1 MILQFDCFCQTRWG
15 QSLYVIG
22 NVPELGQWNLKDA
35 VPLKCCNL
43 NRWCAT
49 VDVKQKEP
57 VFYKYVLYNGETFVT
72 EIGPSRVSSQILND
86 NAICCCIDSW
96 QEPKTE
102 YTAYL
107 SSAFSDVLFVHDK
120 QNLKKSKAKILSDR
134 QLVIGCTVP
143 ELKSSQYVAI
153 TGNCS
158 QLGNWTNS
166 LPLSVGKYSR
176 WQITFDLNEMPA
188 EFEYKFIVK
197 DSSEPDSIQ
206 WEPGFNHLFVNTFGD
221 NPISLKIDD
230 GIIDFN
236 CRKVK
241 FAGVNVPVFSLR
253 TSKSFGVGDFS
264 DLKKLVDWVS
274 ATGLKIIQILP
285 INDTISTYSFLDSY
299 PYNAISVFA
308 LNPLFLD
315 IFKLGKLNDSAEA
328 SEFEKARKELNAKV
342 DVDYEKV
349 IRLKLLYC
357 KKILA
362 QNFDI
367 IVKSDQFSSFV
378 SGNSAWL
385 EPYVAFCILR
395 DKNLTSDFSKWG
407 KDAQYSAVK
416 SHKMLQ
422 PDSLYYKDAMLW
434 CYIQFEL
441 DRQLKEATVYARKNG
456 VILKGDIPI
465 GISRR
470 SVDAWCNPSLFN
482 FGGQAGAPPDFFSET
497 GQNWGFPTYNWDE
510 MAKDG
515 FAWWR
520 QRLAKMNSYF
530 DAYRIDHILGFFRIW
545 EIPIDAVY
553 GTLGHF
559 SPSIPLTISELHSKN
574 VNIDYDSACCP
585 QVDDETIDRL
595 FGEQAT
601 RVKDK
606 YLCQLDGGLFTLS
619 DDYSTQRKIY
629 DKIVGKRAP
638 ESLSRMT
645 KQLLDGLLT
654 VATDVLLLKDC
665 KTGGY
670 HPRIGLRKTSSYM
683 RLSDA
688 EKSALDAVYDDY
700 FFTRHNDFWR
710 NLAEI
715 KLSALLKSSDMLV
728 CGEDLGMIPDCVK
741 PVMEELGILS
751 LEIQRM
757 PKTFVEF
764 ADLQEIPYTSVCA
777 TSTHD
782 ISTIRGW
789 WQESVDSTQRYYN
802 NWLKQQGKAPAE
814 ATADICRKILIQHFE
829 SPAMCVMVPIQDYF
843 ALEPKL
849 RVDNPEQERI
859 NVPANP
865 RNYWK
870 YRMHVNIEAL
880 LKSDNLNK
888 LIASMLYSSGR
899 NLC

>member
-1 MILQFDCFCQTRWG
+1 MVIQFDCFCNTVWG
-15 QSLYVIG
+15 QELYLVG
-22 NVPELGQWNLKDA
+22 DVPELGQWNLKDA

-43 NRWCAT
+43 NRWCT
-49 VDVKQKEP
+49 TIEVGQSKP
-57 VFYKYVLYNGETFVT
+57 VNYKYALFDGKTFVL
-72 EIGPSRVSSQILND
+72 EIGPARVSSRILKN
-86 NAICCCIDSW
+86 NAICCCIDDW

-102 YTAYL
+102 YAAFL
-107 SSAFSDVLFVHDK
+107 SSAYTNVLFAHDK
-120 QNLKKSKAKILSDR
+120 RFSVNKNRNILSDR
-134 QLVIGCTVP
+134 QLVLGCTALN
-143 ELKSSQYVAI
+143 LKSSQYVAI

-158 QLGNWTNS
+158 QLGNWTEFS
-166 LPLSVGKYSR
+166 PLAVGDYSR
-176 WQITFDLNEMPA
+176 WQITFDLNELPA
-188 EFEYKFIVK
+188 EFEYKFVVK
-197 DSSEPDSIQ
+197 DVSEPDCVQ
-206 WEPGFNHLFVNTFGD
+206 WEHGVNHLFVNTFADGAV
-221 NPISLKIDD
+221 SVKIDN

-236 CRKVK
+236 CQKVK

-274 ATGLKIIQILP
+274 AVGLKMIQILP

-328 SEFEKARKELNAKV
+328 SEFEKARKELNTKV
-342 DVDYEKV
+342 DVDYDKV
-349 IRLKLLYC
+349 VKLKLLYC
-357 KKILA
+357 KKILS
-362 QNFDI
+362 QNFDLT
-367 IVKSDQFSSFV
+367 VGSEDFKAFV
-378 SGNSAWL
+378 SENSAWL
-385 EPYVAFCILR
+385 EPYASFCLLR
-395 DKNLTSDFSKWG
+395 DRNLTSDFGKWG
-407 KDAQYSAVK
+407 KNSKYSAVQ
-416 SHKMLQ
+416 SHKMMQ
-422 PDSLYYKDAMLW
+422 PDSLYYKEAMLW

-441 DRQLKEATVYARKNG
+441 DRQLKEATAYARKHG

-465 GISRR
+465 GISRK

-482 FGGQAGAPPDFFSET
+482 FGGQAGAPPDFFSTT

-510 MAKDG
+510 MSKDG

-520 QRLAKMNSYF
+520 QRLSKMNSFF

-545 EIPIDAVY
+545 EIPVDAVY

-559 SPSIPLTISELHSKN
+559 SPSIPLTISELHSHN
-574 VNIDYDSACCP
+574 VDIDYASACIP
-585 QVDDETIDRL
+585 QVDEDTIDDL

-601 RVKDK
+601 KVKGK
-606 YLCQLDGGLFTLS
+606 YLHLLDNGLYTLS
-619 DDYSTQRKIY
+619 NEYSTQRKIY

-638 ESLSRMT
+638 ETISRMT
-645 KQLLDGLLT
+645 KRLLDGLLT
-654 VATDVLLLKDC
+654 VATDVLLLKDSR
-665 KTGGY
+665 TDGY
-670 HPRIGLRKTSSYM
+670 HPRIDLQKTSSYK
-683 RLSDA
+683 RLTDA
-688 EKSALDAVYDDY
+688 EKQALDAVYTDY
-700 FFTRHNDFWR
+700 FFSRHNEFWR
-710 NLAEI
+710 NLAEM

-757 PKTFVEF
+757 PKTFTEF
-764 ADLQEIPYTSVCA
+764 VDLQTIPYSSVCA

-802 NWLKQQGKAPAE
+802 NWLKQPGKAPDE
-814 ATADICRKILIQHFE
+814 ATVDICNKILNQHFE

-849 RVDNPEQERI
+849 RVENPEQERI

-870 YRMHVNIEAL
+870 YRMHVTIESL
-880 LKSDNLNK
+880 LKSRNLNK
-888 LIASMLYSSGR
+888 LILDMLNSSGR
-899 NLC
+899 IIQ

>member
-1 MILQFDCFCQTRWG
+1 MVIQFDCFCQTVWG
-15 QSLYVIG
+15 QDLYLIG
-22 NVPELGQWNLKDA
+22 DVPELGQWNLKDA
-35 VPLKCCNL
+35 VPLKCVNL

-49 VDVKQKEP
+49 VDVSRCEP
-57 VFYKYVLYNGETFVT
+57 VCYKYVLYNGESFVT
-72 EIGPSRVSSQILND
+72 EIGPSRVSPQMLKN

-96 QEPKTE
+96 QDPKTE
-102 YTAYL
+102 YTAFL
-107 SSAFSDVLFVHDK
+107 SSAFANVLFVHDK
-120 QNLKKSKAKILSDR
+120 QIANKNKVKILTDR
-134 QLVIGCTVP
+134 QLTIGCTVP
-143 ELKSSQYVAI
+143 KLKSSQYVAI
-153 TGNCS
+153 TGSCS
-158 QLGNWTNS
+158 KLGNWADS

-176 WQITFDLNEMPA
+176 WQITFDLDELPA
-188 EFEYKFIVK
+188 EFEYKFVVK
-197 DSSEPDSIQ
+197 DISSPDSVQ
-206 WEPGFNHLFVNTFGD
+206 WEQGCNHLFVNTFGD

-264 DLKKLVDWVS
+264 DLRKLVDWVS

-315 IFKLGKLNDSAEA
+315 IFGLGKLNNSAEM
-328 SEFEKARKELNAKV
+328 SEFENARKELNAKV

-357 KKILA
+357 KKLLV
-362 QNFDI
+362 QNFDV
-367 IVKSDQFSSFV
+367 IVNSKQFTAFV
-378 SGNSAWL
+378 SENSAWL
-385 EPYVAFCILR
+385 EPYVAFCIFR
-395 DKNLTSDFSKWG
+395 DKNLTSDFGKWG
-407 KDAQYSAVK
+407 KNSEYSAKRVR
-416 SHKMLQ
+416 KMFQ
-422 PDSLYYKDAMLW
+422 PDSLYYTDAMLW
-434 CYIQFEL
+434 CYIQFGL
-441 DRQLKEATVYARKNG
+441 DRQLKEATAYARKNG

-520 QRLAKMNSYF
+520 QRLAKMNDYF

-545 EIPIDAVY
+545 EIPVDAVY

-559 SPSIPLTISELHSKN
+559 SPSMPLTISELHSKN

-585 QVDDETIDRL
+585 QVDEETIDRL

-601 RVKDK
+601 KVKDK
-606 YLCQLDGGLFTLS
+606 YLRQLDGGLFTLS

-670 HPRIGLRKTSSYM
+670 HPRIDLRKTSSYK

-710 NLAEI
+710 KLAET

-757 PKTFVEF
+757 PKTFTEF
-764 ADLQEIPYTSVCA
+764 VDLQTIPYTSVCA

-789 WQESVDSTQRYYN
+789 WQEDRDSTQRYYN
-802 NWLKQQGKAPAE
+802 NWLKMQGEAPAE
-814 ATADICRKILIQHFE
+814 ATPDICKEILVKHFE

-843 ALEPKL
+843 ALEPKF
-849 RVDNPEQERI
+849 RVENPDQERI

-870 YRMHVNIEAL
+870 YRMHVNIETL
-880 LKSDNLNK
+880 LKSADFNI
-888 LIASMLYSSGR
+888 LIVSMLNSAGR
-899 NLC
+899 NL